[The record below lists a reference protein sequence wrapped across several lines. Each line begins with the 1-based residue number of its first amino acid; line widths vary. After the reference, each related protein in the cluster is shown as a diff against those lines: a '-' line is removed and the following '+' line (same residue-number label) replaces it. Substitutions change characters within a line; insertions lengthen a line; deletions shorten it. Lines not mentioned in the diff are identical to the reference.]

1 MVSYTAAPVS
11 AMADAVVFTAGVT
24 AQPPSQSV
32 LRKEK
37 TVSVSQ

>member
-11 AMADAVVFTAGVT
+11 AMAVFTAGVT

-37 TVSVSQ
+37 AVSVGQ